1 MSTSPRVIFR
11 HDYFQKMIGS
21 ERPVYLEYDLPDAD
35 FLKKK
40 EEDKDKNPS
49 DDEFS
54 ICSIPSAEVGNDL
67 KNDLFKEVGCFP
79 LCRKSDFFLALF
91 FLRMRRGLK
100 ESKATKGY

>member
-1 MSTSPRVIFR
+1 MYSKIFIMSTSPRVIFR

-40 EEDKDKNPS
+40 EADKDKNPS

-67 KNDLFKEVGCFP
+67 KNDLFKEV
-79 LCRKSDFFLALF
+79 LYMFLGLLSGISRVALI
-91 FLRMRRGLK
+91 LN
-100 ESKATKGY
+100 